1 MLQTTKGIILRTVKY
16 GETSLIVT
24 VFTEHHGVQAY
35 LAQGVRKSKKNSTG
49 LLQPSLLLE
58 LETDYKPHKNLQRL
72 RGFHPAF
79 IYQSIQE
86 NVVKNSIAIF
96 CAEVLLR
103 LLPENAPMQELFDF
117 SFRFFQLLDHA
128 DTMLAGNYPLFFL
141 LKTGEIM
148 GYKLKGEYSENTPFI
163 NIEEGRFTEKET
175 LLAPLN
181 SDDTRQL
188 SDLVHA
194 DETDFLLQRLSAIT
208 RNHLTDWYLEFIRM
222 HSQHLGQIKSL
233 SVIRT
238 ILH

>member
-1 MLQTTKGIILRTVKY
+1 MLQTTRGIILRSVKY
-16 GETSLIVT
+16 GETSLVVT

-58 LETDYKPHKNLQRL
+58 LETDYKPNKNLQRL
-72 RGFHPAF
+72 RSFHPAF

-103 LLPENAPMQELFDF
+103 LLPESAPMQEIFDF

-128 DTMLAGNYPLFFL
+128 DTTLAGNYPLFFL
-141 LKTGEIM
+141 LKTGEII
-148 GYKLKGEYSENTPFI
+148 GYKLKGEYSDNTPFI
-163 NIEEGRFTEKET
+163 NIEEGRFAEKET

-181 SDDTRQL
+181 LHDTRQL
-188 SDLVHA
+188 SELAHA
-194 DETDFLLQRLSAIT
+194 NETDFLLHRLSAVT
-208 RNHLTDWYLEFIRM
+208 RNNLTDWYLEFIRM